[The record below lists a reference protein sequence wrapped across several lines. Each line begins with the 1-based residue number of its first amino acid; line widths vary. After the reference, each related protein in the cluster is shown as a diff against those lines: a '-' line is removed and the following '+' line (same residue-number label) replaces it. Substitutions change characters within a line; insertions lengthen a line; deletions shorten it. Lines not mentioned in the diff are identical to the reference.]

1 VSIAQF
7 VIGTVGEVGF
17 VVGMGA
23 GFGVFP
29 GSGLVASGSYIDK
42 ASACRGAIVTV
53 AANNEITAA
62 IAAVT
67 MISVTLACV
76 LFPISY
82 QRQT

>member
-1 VSIAQF
+1 
-7 VIGTVGEVGF
+7 
-17 VVGMGA
+17 
-23 GFGVFP
+23 
-29 GSGLVASGSYIDK
+29 
-42 ASACRGAIVTV
+42 V